1 MVKMI
6 TKKPACLMMVLMCA
20 LKKVESSADVMKGLS
35 ENFGK
40 ALGDCKKELDLPDS
54 IMTEFYNFWKDDYV
68 LSDRSTGCAI
78 ICLSS
83 KLDLLDPDG
92 NLHHGNA
99 KDFALKHGA
108 DEGMAGQLVGMI
120 HECEKAAP
128 DNPDACL
135 KVLDIANCFKK
146 KIHELKWA
154 PSMDVVVAEVLADV

>member
-1 MVKMI
+1 MN
-6 TKKPACLMMVLMCA
+6 TDSPRTCR
-20 LKKVESSADVMKGLS
+20 KVNPSVIPQ
-35 ENFGK
+35 
-40 ALGDCKKELDLPDS
+40 LDLPDS

-108 DEGMAGQLVGMI
+108 GLCV
-120 HECEKAAP
+120 
-128 DNPDACL
+128 
-135 KVLDIANCFKK
+135 F
-146 KIHELKWA
+146 
-154 PSMDVVVAEVLADV
+154 